1 MQKREINLAACL
13 PPGVACVV
21 ASLCFVVMLGTV
33 PASAASEGSF
43 QRTLKVT
50 GNVNLEV
57 TTGSGN
63 IQVKTGSSDEVR
75 ISARIRVTEW
85 FGGNADE
92 KVKRLEDNPPIQQNG
107 NEIRVG
113 HIEDPELRHNVS
125 ISYELV
131 VPAETQL
138 RAQTGSGNEDIEGI
152 HGSLD
157 ASSGSGRLKISSIGS
172 SVRAGT
178 GSGDIE
184 VDQVKGN
191 VHAKTGSGSV
201 RATDIAGGFE
211 GSTGSGDMHL
221 EQTSSGSVRAST
233 GSGSLDLR
241 GLRGSLEASSGSGSI
256 KAEGDPTGAWTLH
269 TGSGTVQLRFP
280 SKASFDLDA
289 HTSSGTVSVG
299 FPITTEVSSNKK
311 DLRGKVRGGGV
322 PVQIATGSGD
332 IDIH

>member
-1 MQKREINLAACL
+1 MQKRKINPA
-13 PPGVACVV
+13 
-21 ASLCFVVMLGTV
+21 ASLPLRLAFATALFSVLILGTV

-43 QRTLKVT
+43 DRTLKVT

-63 IQVKTGSSDEVR
+63 IEVKTGSSDEVR
-75 ISARIRVTEW
+75 ISARIRVTEF
-85 FGGNADE
+85 FGGNAEE
-92 KVKRLEDNPPIQQNG
+92 KVKRLEDHPPIEQNG

-125 ISYELV
+125 ISYELI

-138 RAQTGSGNEDIEGI
+138 RAKTGSGNEDIEGI

-157 ASSGSGRLKISSIGS
+157 ASSGSGRLKISSIGNT
-172 SVRAGT
+172 VRADT
-178 GSGDIE
+178 GSGDIGIE
-184 VDQVKGN
+184 QVKGN

-201 RATDIAGGFE
+201 RATDVAGGFE
-211 GSTGSGDMHL
+211 GSTGSGDLHL

-241 GLRGSLEASSGSGSI
+241 GLHGSLEASSGSGSI

-269 TGSGTVQLRFP
+269 TGSGTVQLRLP
-280 SKASFDLDA
+280 SNASFDLDA
-289 HTSSGTVSVG
+289 HTSSGTVSIG
-299 FPITTEVSSNKK
+299 FPITAEVSNNKK
-311 DLRGKVRGGGV
+311 DLRGKVRSGGV

>member
-1 MQKREINLAACL
+1 MQSPNIHPAVSRRVRLACAT
-13 PPGVACVV
+13 
-21 ASLCFVVMLGTV
+21 ASLGFVLILGAV
-33 PASAASEGSF
+33 SASAASEGSF
-43 QRTLKVT
+43 DRTLKVT

-63 IQVKTGSSDEVR
+63 IEVKIGSSNEVR
-75 ISARIRVTEW
+75 ISGRIRVTEF
-85 FGGNADE
+85 FGGNAED
-92 KVKRLEDNPPIQQNG
+92 KIKRLEDNPPIQQNG

-113 HIEDPELRHNVS
+113 HIDDPELRHNVS
-125 ISYELV
+125 ISYELI
-131 VPAETQL
+131 VPADTQL
-138 RAQTGSGNEDIEGI
+138 RAKTGSGDEDIEGI

-157 ASSGSGRLKISSIGS
+157 ASSGSGRLKISSIGNT
-172 SVRAGT
+172 VRADT
-178 GSGDIE
+178 GSGDIGIA
-184 VDQVKGN
+184 QVKGN

-201 RATDIAGGFE
+201 HATDIAGGFE
-211 GSTGSGDMHL
+211 GSTGSGDLRL

-256 KAEGDPTGAWTLH
+256 KAEGEPTGAWTLH
-269 TGSGTVQLRFP
+269 TGSGTVQLRLP
-280 SKASFDLDA
+280 SNASFDLDA
-289 HTSSGTVSVG
+289 HTSSGTVSVD
-299 FPITTEVSSNKK
+299 FPITTEVANGKK